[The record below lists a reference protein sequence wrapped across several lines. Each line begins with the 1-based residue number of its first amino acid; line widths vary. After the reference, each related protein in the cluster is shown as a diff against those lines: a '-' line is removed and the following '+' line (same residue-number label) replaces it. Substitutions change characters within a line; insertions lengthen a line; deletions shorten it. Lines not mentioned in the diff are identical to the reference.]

1 MSRYSQT
8 PIIRSVQDGKRRFIN
23 VKYPS
28 ISLDSQDI
36 YLYTTQGDRYDV
48 MAYQFYKDTSL
59 WWIISYA
66 NSHQDSS
73 SIYPAMGT
81 QIRVPAPSRLSSIL
95 MQYDMLNR

>member
-1 MSRYSQT
+1 MSRYSQIQVFKT
-8 PIIRSVQDGKRRFIN
+8 VDDPRRRFIN

-36 YLYTTQGDRYDV
+36 YLYTTQGDRYDI
-48 MAYQFYKDTSL
+48 MAYQFYQDTSL

-73 SIYPAMGT
+73 SLYPAMGT
-81 QIRVPAPSRLSSIL
+81 QIRIPAPSRLSSIL
-95 MQYDMLNR
+95 MQYDMLNI

>member
-1 MSRYSQT
+1 MSRYSQI
-8 PIIRSVQDGKRRFIN
+8 PIIKSIQNEKRRFIN

-36 YLYTTQGDRYDV
+36 YLYTTQGDRYDIL
-48 MAYQFYKDTSL
+48 AFNFYQDTSL

-66 NSHQDSS
+66 NPHQDSS
-73 SIYPAMGT
+73 SLYPAMGT